1 LFHLATFLQAL
12 SHLQQHWA
20 WLERSNKAALQYP
33 SDFALLSVAPL
44 QLPALRLALQAVSG
58 FRDVHPDRRIR
69 GLLNWQPEGELAAA
83 FSNVAQ
89 QQQQQQH
96 PALRTHAEELRMQ
109 QEPDFGQQRQQ
120 QQQQRSLLADAE
132 QPTQQ
137 QPADKQQ
144 QQQQQGP
151 PPVPSNSPSAD
162 QAVNGDDD
170 ADSIWTVSK
179 PPGRLTTKP
188 TIGLDPRNPAD
199 REASMG
205 REELRRSSRRRNL
218 LASSWQRLFGSTSG
232 GNGDDDGSIVQQER
246 GQRKLGRSLTAGP
259 DTVTVLLEA
268 GKLWD
273 QGYSGKGIKVRVCSM
288 RMTCILHNTVRY
300 H

>member
-1 LFHLATFLQAL
+1 M
-12 SHLQQHWA
+12 QQYWA

-58 FRDVHPDRRIR
+58 FRDMHPDRRIR

-83 FSNVAQ
+83 FSDVA

-96 PALRTHAEELRMQ
+96 PALRTQAGQLRMQ
-109 QEPDFGQQRQQ
+109 QEPDFEQQRHQ

-137 QPADKQQ
+137 QPTDKQQ
-144 QQQQQGP
+144 QQQLGP
-151 PPVPSNSPSAD
+151 PLAPSSSSSAD
-162 QAVNGDDD
+162 PAADGDDD

-218 LASSWQRLFGSTSG
+218 LSSSWQRLFGSSSSSSDEDG
-232 GNGDDDGSIVQQER
+232 GVVRPDK
-246 GQRKLGRSLTAGP
+246 GQRKLGRSLTAGS

-273 QGYSGKGIKVRVCSM
+273 QGHSGKGIKVRDCSWCNTHTPHSIM
-288 RMTCILHNTVRY
+288 RHGAVSFG
-300 H
+300 